1 MKCNKWHF
9 ILWYCFLS
17 IAISA
22 SHTSREWPGPKATQ
36 LTPQRRVSA
45 YKHGYYIKKCSRE
58 LSVHNSRGATL
69 HCKCI
74 AYAVGNFDTATSP
87 LSIGAIQCLGMHE
100 QSLHIRSTVIIHIYG
115 SRFESSCAEGVRQ
128 CQNLLAVMGQHL
140 GETVHLTTLS
150 PFPQT
155 RCACPFDTTRVLQ
168 LTC

>member
-1 MKCNKWHF
+1 VTLYTMILFFFKHCNK
-9 ILWYCFLS
+9 
-17 IAISA
+17 
-22 SHTSREWPGPKATQ
+22 REW
-36 LTPQRRVSA
+36 
-45 YKHGYYIKKCSRE
+45 
-58 LSVHNSRGATL
+58 SVHNSRGATL

-87 LSIGAIQCLGMHE
+87 LSMGAIPCLGMHE

-128 CQNLLAVMGQHL
+128 CQNLLAVMGPHL
-140 GETVHLTTLS
+140 GETVHLTT
-150 PFPQT
+150 PFPPI